1 MLTFYLQT
9 IRQSSSHML
18 FPLFMLSFKI
28 TLKKYSLLCAIRF
41 KKKKKTQQNTMNV
54 KRLFSLFQLAVLVTM
69 QELDRHLA
77 MYYSLDFFVAKYI
90 RVYSY
95 TNKLIF

>member
-1 MLTFYLQT
+1 MVFLVMLPCQIMLNKICCYKQT
-9 IRQSSSHML
+9 KCTST
-18 FPLFMLSFKI
+18 KI
-28 TLKKYSLLCAIRF
+28 K
-41 KKKKKTQQNTMNV
+41 NV
-54 KRLFSLFQLAVLVTM
+54 KRLFSLFQLTVLVTT
-69 QELDRHLA
+69 QELDWDLA

>member
-1 MLTFYLQT
+1 
-9 IRQSSSHML
+9 
-18 FPLFMLSFKI
+18 
-28 TLKKYSLLCAIRF
+28 
-41 KKKKKTQQNTMNV
+41 MNV
-54 KRLFSLFQLAVLVTM
+54 KGLFSLFQLTVLVTT
-69 QELDRHLA
+69 QELDWDLA

>member
-1 MLTFYLQT
+1 
-9 IRQSSSHML
+9 ML
-18 FPLFMLSFKI
+18 FSLFMLPFQI
-28 TLKKYSLLCAIRF
+28 MLKKKLLRAIRL
-41 KKKKKTQQNTMNV
+41 KKNPTTKIMNAN
-54 KRLFSLFQLAVLVTM
+54 RLFSLFQLAVLVTT
-69 QELDRHLA
+69 QELDRDLA

>member
-1 MLTFYLQT
+1 
-9 IRQSSSHML
+9 ML
-18 FPLFMLSFKI
+18 FSLLMLPFKI
-28 TLKKYSLLCAIRF
+28 MLKKKIVVASNQITPPPPPP
-41 KKKKKTQQNTMNV
+41 KIMNI
-54 KRLFSLFQLAVLVTM
+54 KRLFSLFQLTVLVTT
-69 QELDRHLA
+69 QELDRDLA